1 MSKGVH
7 RIVRWEVFARDGFT
21 CRYCGRSPATHKGT
35 SLEID
40 HRHPRSKGGT
50 DDIENL
56 LTACFECNNGKSD
69 KLVPEP
75 PALSQVPV
83 EAAEVQSTAST
94 PLQAF
99 SDVPSITIFVRHHKD
114 CPRKADH
121 FHKACRCRKRLR
133 WCHNGE
139 RKDVSAKTRSWA
151 QAEIVRRRLEAH
163 FKAANEG
170 VGREPNG
177 VGHSRVFC
185 SNLFFQVAG
194 GASH

>member
-1 MSKGVH
+1 VFTELCAGKCSREMASLAAIVEEAQP
-7 RIVRWEVFARDGFT
+7 RIKVQALKSITVT
-21 CRYCGRSPATHKGT
+21 
-35 SLEID
+35 
-40 HRHPRSKGGT
+40 PRSKGGT

-75 PALSQVPV
+75 PALSQVRV